1 MATPTEKRFWLLRRL
16 SKVMSVLAW
25 VVLVIIALVVPVG
38 FARAIMARSQEDFMA
53 WLAYGVSGGF
63 IFIYLLYMAQWIQ
76 VILAVEENTKQ
87 ATYVLEKLTTLT
99 QQVRDRLGEPAET
112 AGRDSSEAISREA
125 GEKVE

>member
-1 MATPTEKRFWLLRRL
+1 MAALGEKRFWLLRRL
-16 SKVMSVLAW
+16 SKVMSILAW

-38 FARAIMARSQEDFMA
+38 FARAVMARSQEDFMA
-53 WLAYGVSGGF
+53 TLAYGVSGGF

-99 QQVRDRLGEPAET
+99 QQMRDRLGET
-112 AGRDSSEAISREA
+112 SENKSRELE
-125 GEKVE
+125 EKFE

>member
-1 MATPTEKRFWLLRRL
+1 MATPGEKRFWLLRRL

-38 FARAIMARSQEDFMA
+38 FARAVMARSQEDFMA
-53 WLAYGVSGGF
+53 TLAYGVSGGF

-99 QQVRDRLGEPAET
+99 QQMRDRLGET
-112 AGRDSSEAISREA
+112 SENREVE
-125 GEKVE
+125 EKIE